1 MSQSTVYSNWKS
13 VIYKAKYKSDLPLND
28 SGCINHYKI
37 FENTINNNKV
47 FADWGKFVS
56 IISGSSGKIILND
69 FMKKV
74 PVLILNMAMRSLMPV
89 FELNLR
95 TVSKFHP

>member
-1 MSQSTVYSNWKS
+1 MSQSTVYSNSKS

-47 FADWGKFVS
+47 FAD
-56 IISGSSGKIILND
+56 
-69 FMKKV
+69 
-74 PVLILNMAMRSLMPV
+74 
-89 FELNLR
+89 
-95 TVSKFHP
+95 